1 MKAIALA
8 VLAVAIVP
16 GLSACSGK
24 KKNTVSGV
32 GKYTFTKTT
41 LKDAHDGNCQPTQLE
56 DGRMATWCFALPPYK
71 LGKQTV
77 ADVDLYFDG
86 QTPDAKLIEIQM
98 KIRGCQ
104 EAEVESW
111 MRAAFGPPI
120 ESKSTRVYWKN
131 EYLWAAALLP
141 SEPARCLVHLLPLSE
156 NAEIE
161 RIKQK

>member
-1 MKAIALA
+1 MRSLALVVA
-8 VLAVAIVP
+8 VLALAGCP
-16 GLSACSGK
+16 DK
-24 KKNTVSGV
+24 KKNNISGV
-32 GKYTFTKTT
+32 GKYKFTSTT
-41 LKDAHDGNCQPTQLE
+41 LKDAKEGNCQPTQLE
-56 DGRMATWCFALPPYK
+56 DGRMATWCFALPPFK
-71 LGKQTV
+71 LAKSTV

-104 EAEVESW
+104 ESEVESW
-111 MRAAFGPPI
+111 MRSAFGPPI

-131 EYLWAAALLP
+131 DFLWAAALLP
-141 SEPARCLVHLLPLSE
+141 SEPARCLIHLLPLSE

>member
-1 MKAIALA
+1 MKAAIALA
-8 VLAVAIVP
+8 VVALV
-16 GLSACSGK
+16 GCSEK
-24 KKNTVSGV
+24 KANNISGV
-32 GKYTFTKTT
+32 GKYKFTTTT
-41 LKDAHDGNCQPTQLE
+41 LADAKEGNCQPTELS
-56 DGRMATWCFALPPYK
+56 DGRKATWCFALPPFK
-71 LGKQTV
+71 LAKRTV

-86 QTPDAKLIEIQM
+86 TAPTSKLIEIQL

-111 MRAAFGPPI
+111 MRSAFGPPI

-131 EYLWAAALLP
+131 EFLWAAALLP

-161 RIKQK
+161 RLKQK

>member
-1 MKAIALA
+1 MKSAIALA
-8 VLAVAIVP
+8 VLALAA
-16 GLSACSGK
+16 GGCDK
-24 KKNTVSGV
+24 KKSNNISGV
-32 GKYTFTKTT
+32 GKYKFTSTT
-41 LKDAHDGNCQPTQLE
+41 LADAREGNCQPTQLE
-56 DGRMATWCFALPPYK
+56 DGRMATWCFALPPFK

-86 QTPDAKLIEIQM
+86 TAPESKLIEIQM

-104 EAEVESW
+104 ESEVESW
-111 MRAAFGPPI
+111 MRTAFGPPI

-131 EYLWAAALLP
+131 DFLWAAALLP
-141 SEPARCLVHLLPLSE
+141 SEPARCLIHLLPLSE

>member
-1 MKAIALA
+1 MKAAIAIA
-8 VLAVAIVP
+8 VLASLA
-16 GLSACSGK
+16 ACDGK

-32 GKYTFTKTT
+32 GKYTFNKTT
-41 LKDAHDGNCQPTQLE
+41 LKDAREGNCQPTQLE
-56 DGRMATWCFALPPYK
+56 DGRMATWCFALPPFK
-71 LGKQTV
+71 LAKSTV

-104 EAEVESW
+104 ESEVETW
-111 MRAAFGPPI
+111 MRSAFGPPI

-141 SEPARCLVHLLPLSE
+141 SEPARCLIHLLPLSE